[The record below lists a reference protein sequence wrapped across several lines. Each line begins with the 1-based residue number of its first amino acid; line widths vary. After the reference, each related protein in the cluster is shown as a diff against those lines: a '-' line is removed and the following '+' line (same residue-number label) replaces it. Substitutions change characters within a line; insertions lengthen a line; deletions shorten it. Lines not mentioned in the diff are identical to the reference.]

1 MKFFFLHNL
10 AKTFNFLLF
19 RPKFILFK
27 IFLVSCSVAVIDI
40 LRAGDKMTADGN
52 ELREV
57 SRRIIASGKTKLAA
71 IVVCD
76 YQSVAVIVALAD
88 GYP

>member
-1 MKFFFLHNL
+1 
-10 AKTFNFLLF
+10 
-19 RPKFILFK
+19 
-27 IFLVSCSVAVIDI
+27 
-40 LRAGDKMTADGN
+40 MTADGN